1 MASRTIKLT
10 NIKEGTFLSWFAT
23 TQADFNTTM
32 VLKDSKKTYFD
43 KTRKDTNIE
52 PPMAQGS
59 GYYTGKDLEVTI
71 NVPKAKDE
79 DFKTFI
85 NTFTLLDPSGK
96 EVGYSFTVCG
106 EDYTDN
112 DYNDFYLNVMA
123 WKSKG

>member
-1 MASRTIKLT
+1 MASRTIKLS

-23 TQADFNTTM
+23 TQAAFRTTM
-32 VLKDSKKTYFD
+32 KLADSKKTYFNE
-43 KTRKDTNIE
+43 TRQSTNIN

-59 GYYTGKDLEVTI
+59 GWYEGKGLEITI
-71 NVPKAKDE
+71 DVPQAKE
-79 DFKTFI
+79 EHLRTFL

-96 EVGYSFTVCG
+96 EVGYSFIVCG
-106 EDYTDN
+106 EDQTDN